1 MPALNT
7 TQGHPRIDTC
17 QVIPLHRGYAHE
29 LVPHC
34 TPEPDKLDSFDRG
47 FVALSLIV
55 CGTAAAWIAA
65 GCPGLEYLGR

>member
-1 MPALNT
+1 MPGLNT
-7 TQGHPRIDTC
+7 STGFHRVDTSN
-17 QVIPLHRGYAHE
+17 VVYLHRGYAHE

-55 CGTAAAWIAA
+55 CGTAALWIAA